1 MTQLY
6 LTPMKEEHI
15 PFLYELLNIP
25 EIMDALHMTPTTM
38 ENWQEAYGIWAS
50 DPDEENYIV
59 ESGSTP
65 VAWLSLNGLASGITA
80 WIKMLVVHPQYQR
93 TGVGTFAV
101 AEAEQILKRRIFDK
115 LCIQTTADNLP
126 AQQCYEKYGFS
137 RIPSLDQSKFIYEK
151 AVPLNIQAFADSAD
165 QEATT
170 QAIFRCDWGAAK
182 FLAQL
187 IKEKRLEEYVGEGT
201 LYLLWC
207 GIEIAGFIILG
218 EKDGLPDPNR
228 TPWLSFLFVAPA
240 YRGRRLGKRLIDHAC
255 EAAIESGHQQVFLCT
270 DHEGL
275 YEKYGFTYL
284 ESRKDVWGDM
294 SRIYMRAQ
302 QR

>member
-1 MTQLY
+1 M
-6 LTPMKEEHI
+6 
-15 PFLYELLNIP
+15 
-25 EIMDALHMTPTTM
+25 
-38 ENWQEAYGIWAS
+38 AYGPATQMRKTTF
-50 DPDEENYIV
+50 V

-65 VAWLSLNGLASGITA
+65 VAWLSLNGPASGITA

-93 TGVGTFAV
+93 AGVGTFAI

-115 LCIQTTADNLP
+115 LYIQTTADNLP

-137 RIPSLDQSKFIYEK
+137 RIPSVNQGKFIYEK
-151 AVPLNIQAFADSAD
+151 AVPLNIQTFSESTD
-165 QEATT
+165 QEATM
-170 QAIFRCDWGAAK
+170 QAIFDCDWRAAK

-187 IKEKRLEEYVGEGT
+187 LKEKRLEEYVGEGT

-207 GIEIAGFIILG
+207 GIDLVGFIILG
-218 EKDGLPDPNR
+218 KKNGLPDPNR
-228 TPWLSFLFVAPA
+228 TPWLGFLFVAPA

-255 EAAIESGHQQVFLCT
+255 AAAKESGHQQVFLCT

-284 ESRKDVWGDM
+284 ESRKDAWGDM
-294 SRIYMRAQ
+294 SRIYLRVL
-302 QR
+302 

>member
-15 PFLYELLNIP
+15 PFLYVLLNIP
-25 EIMDALHMTPTTM
+25 EIMDALHMAPTTLA
-38 ENWQEAYGIWAS
+38 NWQEAYSVWAS

-80 WIKMLVVHPQYQR
+80 WIKMLVVHPQHQR
-93 TGVGTFAV
+93 AGVGTFAIE
-101 AEAEQILKRRIFDK
+101 EAEQILKRHIFDK
-115 LCIQTTADNLP
+115 LYIQTTADNLP

-137 RIPSLDQSKFIYEK
+137 RIPSVNQGKFIYEK
-151 AVPLNIQAFADSAD
+151 AVPLNIQTFAESTD
-165 QEATT
+165 QEATM
-170 QAIFRCDWGAAK
+170 QAIFHCDWRAAK

-187 IKEKRLEEYVGEGT
+187 LKENLLEEYVGEGT

-207 GIEIAGFIILG
+207 GTELAGFIILG
-218 EKDGLPDPNR
+218 KKDGLPDPNR

-255 EAAIESGHQQVFLCT
+255 EAAKESGYQQVFLYT

-294 SRIYMRAQ
+294 SRIYLRVL
-302 QR
+302 

>member
-1 MTQLY
+1 MTQLH
-6 LTPMKEEHI
+6 LTPLKEEHI

-25 EIMDALHMTPTTM
+25 AIMAALHMVPTTM
-38 ENWQEAYGIWAS
+38 EIWQEAYGIWAS

-59 ESGSTP
+59 ESGSMP
-65 VAWLSLNGLASGITA
+65 IAWLSLNGLASGITA

-93 TGVGTFAV
+93 AGVGTFAI

-137 RIPSLDQSKFIYEK
+137 RIPSLNQSKFIYEK
-151 AVPLNIQAFADSAD
+151 AVPLNIQTFAESAD
-165 QEATT
+165 QEATM
-170 QAIFRCDWGAAK
+170 QAIFDCDWRAAK
-182 FLAQL
+182 FLARL
-187 IKEKRLEEYVGEGT
+187 LKEKRLEEYVGEGT
-201 LYLLWC
+201 LFLLWSDT
-207 GIEIAGFIILG
+207 ELAGFIILG
-218 EKDGLPDPNR
+218 KKDGLPDPNR

-255 EAAIESGHQQVFLCT
+255 EAAKESGHQQVFLYT

-294 SRIYMRAQ
+294 SRIYMRAL
-302 QR
+302 